1 MSAILCLTAIGLL
14 LGYQVFL
21 VITCSHPKLRKKYIE
36 PPPIRGYLYPEATRA
51 TRSYKPVQRYENQF
65 LGV

>member
-21 VITCSHPKLRKKYIE
+21 VVTCSHPTLRKKYIE
-36 PPPIRGYLYPEATRA
+36 TPSKRGHLYPEATRA
-51 TRSYKPVQRYENQF
+51 TRSYVSNKRYDYHT